1 MTDTCALCGR
11 ISKNDTSIEETVDG
25 ERYLFD
31 SQNCIAI
38 FENPANLYDQEF
50 KSISVGVQS
59 VYDSNLKRYV
69 LKEHKLVTFKKEAE
83 KN

>member
-1 MTDTCALCGR
+1 MTAILVHYVR

-38 FENPANLYDQEF
+38 FENPANLYGQEL
-50 KSISVGVQS
+50 SLLVWE
-59 VYDSNLKRYV
+59 YNLFMI
-69 LKEHKLVTFKKEAE
+69 LI
-83 KN
+83 